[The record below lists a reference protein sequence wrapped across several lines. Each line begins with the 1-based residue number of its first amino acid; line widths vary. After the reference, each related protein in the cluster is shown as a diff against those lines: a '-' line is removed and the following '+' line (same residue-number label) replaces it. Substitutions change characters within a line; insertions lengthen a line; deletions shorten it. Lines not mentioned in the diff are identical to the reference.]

1 MEILIL
7 MILISLIIEIIFL
20 ILFFINAIN
29 NQFED
34 YESNSIRILIDENE
48 GGRRKEREGKM
59 VSNRKIIL

>member
-1 MEILIL
+1 

-48 GGRRKEREGKM
+48 GGRKRRKEREGKM
-59 VSNRKIIL
+59 V

>member
-1 MEILIL
+1 

-48 GGRRKEREGKM
+48 GGRKRRKEREGKM
-59 VSNRKIIL
+59 VENRKILL

>member
-1 MEILIL
+1 

-48 GGRRKEREGKM
+48 GGRKRRKEREREREREGKM
-59 VSNRKIIL
+59 V

>member
-1 MEILIL
+1 

-48 GGRRKEREGKM
+48 NEGGRKRRKEREREREGKM
-59 VSNRKIIL
+59 V

>member
-1 MEILIL
+1 

-48 GGRRKEREGKM
+48 GGRNRRKEREGKM

>member
-7 MILISLIIEIIFL
+7 MILISLILEIIFL

-34 YESNSIRILIDENE
+34 YESNSIRILI
-48 GGRRKEREGKM
+48 
-59 VSNRKIIL
+59 

>member
-1 MEILIL
+1 

-34 YESNSIRILIDENE
+34 FESNSIRILIDENE
-48 GGRRKEREGKM
+48 GGRKRRKEREREGKM
-59 VSNRKIIL
+59 VENRKILL

>member
-1 MEILIL
+1 

-48 GGRRKEREGKM
+48 GGRKRRKEREREGKM
-59 VSNRKIIL
+59 VENRKILL

>member
-1 MEILIL
+1 

>member
-1 MEILIL
+1 

-34 YESNSIRILIDENE
+34 FESNSIRILIDENE
-48 GGRRKEREGKM
+48 GGRKRRKEREGKM
-59 VSNRKIIL
+59 VENRKILL

>member
-1 MEILIL
+1 

-48 GGRRKEREGKM
+48 GGRGRKRRKEREGKM
-59 VSNRKIIL
+59 VENRKILL

>member
-1 MEILIL
+1 

-48 GGRRKEREGKM
+48 GGRKRRKEREGKM
-59 VSNRKIIL
+59 VENRKIIL

>member
-1 MEILIL
+1 
-7 MILISLIIEIIFL
+7 MILISLILEIIFL

-48 GGRRKEREGKM
+48 GGRKRRKEREREGKM
-59 VSNRKIIL
+59 VENRKILL